1 MFRRTGSISIALVLE
16 LASFAAAC
24 NEAPSDKA
32 NHGHSASP
40 ATSPTVITPAR
51 RVPAYFA
58 VAPKLK
64 DLPPTLPPERFEG
77 EIRRAYQLAKE
88 MPETLAQLPC
98 FCYCDTTG
106 HKSLH
111 SCYEDEHSAG
121 CSICLD
127 SCLLA
132 AKLKKEGVEVAQIRE
147 RLIAKYR

>member
-1 MFRRTGSISIALVLE
+1 MFRRTGRIRIALVLA

-24 NEAPSDKA
+24 NDAPSEKT
-32 NHGHSASP
+32 NHAHSSSP
-40 ATSPTVITPAR
+40 ATSPTVMTPAR
-51 RVPAYFA
+51 RIPAYFS
-58 VAPKLK
+58 VAPNLK
-64 DLPPTLPPERFEG
+64 DLPPTLPPERFDG

-106 HKSLH
+106 HRSLH